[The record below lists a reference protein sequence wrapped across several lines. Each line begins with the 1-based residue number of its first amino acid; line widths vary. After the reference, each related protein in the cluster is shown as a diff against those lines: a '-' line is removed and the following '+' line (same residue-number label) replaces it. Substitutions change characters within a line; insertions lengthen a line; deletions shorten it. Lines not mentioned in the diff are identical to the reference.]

1 VSGCIVVVP
10 ALRKIKVKNEIINA
24 LLTKEKKQTR
34 NNKKPN
40 GFLSD
45 NLRLLNKMQ
54 GKAQR

>member
-10 ALRKIKVKNEIINA
+10 ALRKIKVKNEIINV

-34 NNKKPN
+34 NNKKHN